1 MSAAGCLDVIHPAGR
16 VAAVGVPQ
24 VTWEVVLTQ
33 IINESHALTGDQLS
47 AMTDRAVRPL
57 GLTAEVLAVDLA
69 QQVLTPVQ
77 PRPGVPVAVEGT
89 VAGRAYQF
97 GEILSGG
104 EGRERVLWVPM
115 VDGADRAGVLRIGLG
130 VEADDDALR
139 RRCWALSGLLG
150 HILISKVPY
159 SERLRWLRSG
169 AALSASADLM
179 WQLVPPRT
187 FAADGLVVTALLEPW
202 DEVAGDAYDYAVN
215 AGDAFFAVFDGAGH
229 DLQAGH
235 DTSLAITAIRL
246 ARRQGVTDLAALAAH
261 ADELLAADGGRAQFV
276 TAVLASLDT
285 TSGVLQYLLAGH
297 PPPLLL
303 RGRRS
308 VRELA
313 HPPRT
318 PLGVQ
323 GAPSEQPTVGHEQLE
338 PGDRLLLYSDG
349 IVEARNAHGEFFGED
364 RLVDFTQR
372 AELAGLPAPE
382 TLRRLTAAVL
392 AHQSGRLQ
400 DDATLVLVD
409 WSTDAH
415 RRLFPRLTQ

>member
-1 MSAAGCLDVIHPAGR
+1 
-16 VAAVGVPQ
+16 VGVPQ
-24 VTWEVVLTQ
+24 VTWEDVLTQ
-33 IINESHALTGDQLS
+33 IINESHAVTGDQLS
-47 AMTDRAVRPL
+47 AITDRAVLPL

-77 PRPGVPVAVEGT
+77 PRPGVPVPVEGT
-89 VAGRAYQF
+89 VAGRAYRF
-97 GEILSGG
+97 GEIFSGG

-115 VDGADRAGVLRIGLG
+115 VDGADRVGVLRIGLG
-130 VEADDDALR
+130 LEGDDDALR

-169 AALSASADLM
+169 ASLSPSADLM

-202 DEVAGDAYDYAVN
+202 DRVAGDAYDYAVN
-215 AGDAFFAVFDGAGH
+215 AADAFFAVFDGAGH

-235 DTSLAITAIRL
+235 GTSLAITAIRL
-246 ARRQGVTDLAALAAH
+246 ARRQGVTDLATLAAH
-261 ADELLAADGGRAQFV
+261 ADELLAAEGGRAQFV

-285 TSGVLQYLLAGH
+285 ATGVLQYLLAGH

-323 GAPSEQPTVGHEQLE
+323 GPRSDQPVVGHEQLE

-372 AELAGLPAPE
+372 AELAGMSAPE

-409 WSTDAH
+409 WSVDAH
-415 RRLFPRLTQ
+415 RRLFPHLPS